1 MKKILIFTIL
11 IVCIIFTSLIK
22 NKTRLLE
29 KELVK
34 LNKEIKILNINL
46 NEATLDFEYLA
57 TPKNVSFLAKNF
69 LDDDFSH
76 YDKIQ
81 IDVLNDLKIIPSDN
95 KVTLSQKNIN
105 HKEMKSPEKDKVSL
119 GETENNDGFN
129 ELILGKLPEK
139 DSYGPT
145 KADSKKIYKKEE
157 KNIIE
162 SKQVQKWAGLQ
173 VIKALLGIPIIPGSN

>member
-129 ELILGKLPEK
+129 
-139 DSYGPT
+139 
-145 KADSKKIYKKEE
+145 
-157 KNIIE
+157 
-162 SKQVQKWAGLQ
+162 
-173 VIKALLGIPIIPGSN
+173 